1 MIFLKP
7 FITPRHDRHVI
18 WPKSMAHMRHLQG
31 HLRRKASCVQTCG
44 TTPLQTVGI
53 INNYDLI
60 LSNTDYVTR
69 YCVLF
74 NRRPPRQASW
84 VTRSALSQSHPTC
97 TPAAS

>member
-7 FITPRHDRHVI
+7 FITPRQDRPVT
-18 WPKSMAHMRHLQG
+18 WPRRKAHMRRLTVVPH
-31 HLRRKASCVQTCG
+31 RKAFCAQTCG
-44 TTPLQTVGI
+44 TTHPQTVGI
-53 INNYDLI
+53 TNNYDLI

-97 TPAAS
+97 TPAAC